1 MRYKPWKLRQ
11 DNAWEDE
18 QPSEQLYINKW
29 HEFLQ
34 TPYAKANVPE
44 WFEKLQAVVESQEE
58 TCNGHVDVA
67 SASTREE
74 WMILADLH
82 TPFNNSSDEQTRSK
96 HDWHQDRCHYTDQ
109 QIGEVPT
116 WVSRNTD
123 NNDGTFTHNT
133 HNFYITFFCNNHYCR
148 RQFQQHDFCSDA
160 KAYIVPFS
168 YAKLSTTNKEL
179 KDFTVIST
187 FH

>member
-82 TPFNNSSDEQTRSK
+82 TPFKSSDEQTHSK
-96 HDWHQDRCHYTDQ
+96 HDWRKIDVITLISKLVKCQHGSLETQTTMMEHLHT
-109 QIGEVPT
+109 IHT
-116 WVSRNTD
+116 I
-123 NNDGTFTHNT
+123 FTLLFSVIT
-133 HNFYITFFCNNHYCR
+133 TIAGVNFNSTISAVT
-148 RQFQQHDFCSDA
+148 Q
-160 KAYIVPFS
+160 
-168 YAKLSTTNKEL
+168 KLILSPSVTPSCQPLTK
-179 KDFTVIST
+179 S
-187 FH
+187 